1 MIEEDR
7 TGQSVLKKENNEE
20 KEKDED
26 DNVGIDVKKK
36 DYKKKKDGGGV
47 KDEYKGRKRIEK
59 KRDDVED
66 DVNKTLIKWRGK
78 QRSG

>member
-36 DYKKKKDGGGV
+36 DYKKKKMAAL
-47 KDEYKGRKRIEK
+47 KM
-59 KRDDVED
+59 
-66 DVNKTLIKWRGK
+66 NIKEE
-78 QRSG
+78 SE